1 MSIKCGITRAL
12 EIARDC
18 IPEKEG
24 ENPILLRIIFVL
36 VEGYQYASIII
47 KLCVPQ
53 NLRHK
58 TPCPVGG
65 IGDIGIMT
73 YQLMKNS

>member
-36 VEGYQYASIII
+36 VESYQDASIII
-47 KLCVPQ
+47 KLWVPQ
-53 NLRHK
+53 NLCHK
-58 TPCPVGG
+58 TPCPVCG
-65 IGDIGIMT
+65 IGDVGIMT
-73 YQLMKNS
+73 YPLMKNS